1 MGLLHVAPLPAAPA
15 EAVLDMKVVLVDC
28 GDKDVVDV
36 STEVQQHVAKKD
48 RSRSMTRTS
57 LVSHRR
63 CPKGY
68 WALSASGG
76 SRL

>member
-1 MGLLHVAPLPAAPA
+1 
-15 EAVLDMKVVLVDC
+15 
-28 GDKDVVDV
+28 
-36 STEVQQHVAKKD
+36 VQQHVAKKD

>member
-1 MGLLHVAPLPAAPA
+1 VGLLLVAPPPPAAPA
-15 EAVLDMKVVLVDC
+15 VAVLDMTMILVDC
-28 GDKDVVDV
+28 GGKGVVDV
-36 STEVQQHVAKKD
+36 STEVQQHVAKKG

-57 LVSHRR
+57 LVSHR

-68 WALSASGG
+68 WALSANGG